1 MLNIATLKR
10 AENMMCLEFDLEGLN
25 INSVKDSTNKEELET
40 VKLNRKFR
48 VITQEM
54 TDSTVQFRL
63 SGECHGQNLFAQNQA
78 ITFNINGKKLIKSIQ
93 DRILSL
99 KSALK
104 DVVQACH
111 PEIQPPPHILYSQE
125 KLLKFYLNNITKLN
139 KNNQG
144 PWITQTKKSILVK
157 LCNYQDKSIAIQIS
171 MPELDNLPDLMSNF
185 NQIVLQEFVIEK
197 LFICFD
203 MPLSAL
209 NKHQA

>member
-1 MLNIATLKR
+1 MLNIATLKK
-10 AENMMCLEFDLEGLN
+10 AENMICLEFDLQDLN
-25 INSVKDSTNKEELET
+25 INLAKDNTDKDQQEA

-48 VITQEM
+48 VINQDM
-54 TDSTVQFRL
+54 TNSTVHFRL
-63 SGECHGQNLFAQNQA
+63 NGQCHGQNVFAQNQA

-104 DVVQACH
+104 DMVQACH
-111 PEIQPPPHILYSQE
+111 PEIQPPVHILYSQE

-144 PWITQTKKSILVK
+144 PWITQTKKSIIVK

-203 MPLSAL
+203 MPLSIL